1 MLACL
6 CGGGTSL
13 GESRLILSSL
23 FYRLEGKGQRGD
35 RHCFS
40 SGVIQLSFCRHFTLA
55 LPPCL
60 RVPPPSSQGLGLS
73 SSFPSPGELLV
84 PLASH
89 QRNSSPLAKCCFSEA
104 RGMSKRCWSSLSGD
118 CHGLH
123 VPGNQM
129 VALSFGF
136 RCFKSGC
143 SLVIIRLG
151 SCA

>member
-40 SGVIQLSFCRHFTLA
+40 SGVIQLPFCRQFTLA

-73 SSFPSPGELLV
+73 SSLPSPGELLV

-104 RGMSKRCWSSLSGD
+104 HGMSKRCLVLLVW
-118 CHGLH
+118 GL
-123 VPGNQM
+123 PWP
-129 VALSFGF
+129 A
-136 RCFKSGC
+136 
-143 SLVIIRLG
+143 
-151 SCA
+151 CAWQSDGGPQLWL